1 MLDRTFRYEISP
13 KISYSLLNLI
23 MFPFHAELGIIIAF
37 PSFTESFFDPAHQS
51 ITMT

>member
-37 PSFTESFFDPAHQS
+37 PPLQKAFLTQL
-51 ITMT
+51 INLLR